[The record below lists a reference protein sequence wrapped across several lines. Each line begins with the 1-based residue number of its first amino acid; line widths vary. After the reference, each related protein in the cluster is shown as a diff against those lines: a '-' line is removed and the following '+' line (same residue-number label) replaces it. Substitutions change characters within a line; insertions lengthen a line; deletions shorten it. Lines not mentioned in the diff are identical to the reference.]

1 MNRQQI
7 ATAHHLL
14 WTRDQVQGRLD
25 TVLGGSGVA
34 LMISGQGYPEA
45 LAAVTDLWR
54 ITSGKSSRQSTAS
67 SGCWVGMAS
76 RS

>member
-45 LAAVTDLWR
+45 LAAVTEPLADHFRKELKAIDGQLRLLGWN
-54 ITSGKSSRQSTAS
+54 GE
-67 SGCWVGMAS
+67 
-76 RS
+76 